1 MKKMFLFLI
10 LCATTFSVFSQAR
23 EEDDSGYRKVYAII
37 LSKNGEVKHIIKQ
50 GEDISA
56 DIDGKNV
63 NGRWFFKAYPDIV
76 EIVDRKNEVVGEIA
90 LNQQDP
96 LQISVPQPK
105 SGMSVGIGVGP
116 VSVSNMG
123 GGMQSFNME
132 KWKAEISER
141 METKEEKLKRE
152 YYEQKE
158 QERQAKEA
166 AKAAKKAA
174 KKSK

>member
-1 MKKMFLFLI
+1 MKPFFLLSTLLFLN
-10 LCATTFSVFSQAR
+10 LFTYSQAR
-23 EEDDSGYRKVYAII
+23 EDGDTGFRKIYSII
-37 LSKNGEVKHIIKQ
+37 LIKNGEVKHTIQQ

-76 EIVDRKNEVVGEIA
+76 EIVDRNNEVVGEIE
-90 LNQQDP
+90 LNKQDP

-105 SGMSVGIGVGP
+105 GGMSVGIGVGP
-116 VSVSNMG
+116 VSVSNLG

-166 AKAAKKAA
+166 ARAAKKAA
-174 KKSK
+174 KKK